1 MGKSHSDSEVLR
13 LNDDVINKGR
23 KSERQAAVGQLV
35 IESELMVGYP
45 KRNAQ
50 KDGRNK
56 LLEVKKA

>member
-13 LNDDVINKGR
+13 LNDVINKGR

-35 IESELMVGYP
+35 IESVLMVGYP